1 MAGPRQ
7 GKPVVMD
14 ANFLLPVALGV
25 SLAAATG
32 FRVFL
37 PLLMTG
43 VAMRLGYVPQGETFA
58 WAATTPALIMFAVA
72 AIAEVAAY
80 YLPGIDNLLDTVA
93 TPAATLAGIGVAA
106 AMMTD
111 LPPMLKWTLA
121 IIAGGGAATATQGAT
136 AVLRGHS
143 TALTAGI
150 GNPVIATV
158 EILGA
163 IALSLLAITAPWAAV
178 AAMLLFVWIIWR
190 SWRRWRA
197 SPTPPLN

>member
-1 MAGPRQ
+1 
-7 GKPVVMD
+7 MD
-14 ANFLLPVALGV
+14 ANLFLPIALGV

-43 VAMRLGYVPQGETFA
+43 IAMRLGYAPQGETFA
-58 WAATTPALIMFAVA
+58 WAASTPALIMFTVA
-72 AIAEVAAY
+72 AITEVAAY

-121 IIAGGGAATATQGAT
+121 IVAGGGAATMTQSAT

-143 TALTAGI
+143 TVLTAGLA
-150 GNPVIATV
+150 NPAIATA

-163 IALSLLAITAPWAAV
+163 IAVSLLAIFAPWV
-178 AAMLLFVWIIWR
+178 ALVVALMFLWIVWR
-190 SWRRWRA
+190 SWQAFRRSRQV
-197 SPTPPLN
+197 T